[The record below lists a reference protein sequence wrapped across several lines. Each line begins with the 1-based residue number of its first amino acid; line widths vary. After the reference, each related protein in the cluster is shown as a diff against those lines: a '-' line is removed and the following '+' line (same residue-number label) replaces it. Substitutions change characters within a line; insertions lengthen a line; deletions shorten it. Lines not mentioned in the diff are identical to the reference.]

1 MNSVRE
7 DLIELYSNGPIERV
21 HDSEVYQKLCR
32 DNEGDRTFDA
42 ERYLIESVRSQIDQ
56 FMENSTSYREQV
68 QGALRLLRRLETYE
82 KKRLSRRLVLN
93 SYASKWSDNA
103 RQYFEQKS
111 LFMIDAKDYFL
122 SFTNRNPNKPNQ
134 NDMNRNHRHFI
145 RDSLGVKAYDSA
157 DLINCNLVAQTIHY
171 HLKSLLYDGFFYPS
185 HEENNQDVEEKL
197 CRHCIRSLAFVQ
209 LVQAAMFQ
217 YIPES
222 QNWCFYEYNLAHK
235 QDSKHVLFVQIEED
249 IREEGI
255 HAVFDDWYQDFAKRD
270 SLKLQQTWNRSTRV
284 IGENRRA
291 IRKKLSKQI
300 EDAFSRIYR
309 AIPD

>member
-1 MNSVRE
+1 MNSIRE
-7 DLIELYSNGPIERV
+7 DLIKLYSNGPVELV

-42 ERYLIESVRSQIDQ
+42 ERNLIESVRSQIDRL
-56 FMENSTSYREQV
+56 MENSTSYREQV
-68 QGALRLLRRLETYE
+68 QLALRLLRRLETDK

-134 NDMNRNHRHFI
+134 NDVNRNHRHFI
-145 RDSLGVKAYDSA
+145 RDSLGGPAYDRA
-157 DLINCNLVAQTIHY
+157 DLINCNLVAETIHY
-171 HLKSLLYDGFFYPS
+171 HLRNRSFDGFFYPS
-185 HEENNQDVEEKL
+185 HEENNQDVKEKL
-197 CRHCIRSLAFVQ
+197 DKHCIHSLAFVQ
-209 LVQAAMFQ
+209 LVQAAMFR

-222 QNWCFYEYNLAHK
+222 QNWCSYEYNLAYN
-235 QDSKHVLFVQIEED
+235 QESKHVLFVQIEED

-255 HAVFDDWYQDFAKRD
+255 HAIFDDWYQYFAKRD
-270 SLKLQQTWNRSTRV
+270 SLKLQQTRNRSTVV
-284 IGENRRA
+284 IEENRRA
-291 IRKKLSKQI
+291 IRGKLSEQI
-300 EDAFSRIYR
+300 EDAVKRIYR